1 MTYQP
6 KPIET
11 SKIALPKELE
21 DLLEHL
27 AENTH
32 DNWAIQRLKDGWTYG
47 PERNDAEKKH
57 PCLVPYKDLPEIE
70 KEYDRV
76 TAMQTLKAIIALG
89 FIIKE
94 LEAN

>member
-6 KPIET
+6 NPIET
-11 SKIALPKELE
+11 SNITLPKELE

-32 DNWAIQRLKDGWTYG
+32 DNWAMQRLKGGWTYG

-57 PCLVPYKDLPEIE
+57 PCLVPYTDLPESE

-76 TAMQTLKAIIALG
+76 TAIQTLKAITVLG
-89 FIIKE
+89 YTIEKK
-94 LEAN
+94 